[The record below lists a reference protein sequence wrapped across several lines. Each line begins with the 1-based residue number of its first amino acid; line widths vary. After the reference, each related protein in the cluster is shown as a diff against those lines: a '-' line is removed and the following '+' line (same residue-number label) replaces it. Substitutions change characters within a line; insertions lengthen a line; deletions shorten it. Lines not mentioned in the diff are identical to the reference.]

1 MYIVIVRIVCAAL
14 VFIVTSTVF
23 ASTAM
28 AVSYGTK
35 CISAALRAVYHDS
48 IRPMVSRT
56 WLRPNPTTRGIIRN
70 DLSSLHARVLDCR
83 NSDQRAHH
91 GRRELATCDFQ
102 PSGKELSHEHS
113 ANNVAGF

>member
-1 MYIVIVRIVCAAL
+1 MYTLVVRIACAAL
-14 VFIVTSTVF
+14 VFIVTSAVF

-35 CISAALRAVYHDS
+35 CIFAALRAAYHDS
-48 IRPMVSRT
+48 IRPMLSRT

-70 DLSSLHARVLDCR
+70 DLSSLPARVLDCGS
-83 NSDQRAHH
+83 SDQRAHH
-91 GRRELATCDFQ
+91 GRRELATYDFRS
-102 PSGKELSHEHS
+102 SGKELNHEHS